1 MITTNKFQIAEY
13 IDSNRA
19 NITAKCNEG
28 MVVSAIAKLYNVSTS
43 VLYLRLIKWGVTI
56 KKSHNRANCRIIE
69 TPRKHRKRKFSKEF
83 LAKQKEN
90 TRINNAKI
98 KNIEFKHGTEDQKL
112 VDNLLCRPIIG

>member
-1 MITTNKFQIAEY
+1 MTKNKFLIAEY

-56 KKSHNRANCRIIE
+56 KKSHNKAKRRTVE
-69 TPRKHRKRKFSKEF
+69 MPRVHYKRKFSKAF
-83 LAKQKEN
+83 LARQKEN
-90 TRINNAKI
+90 TRVNNAKI
-98 KNIEFKHGTEDQKL
+98 KYID
-112 VDNLLCRPIIG
+112 VDHSTRDEKVVDFILNMAFR